1 MPSAVFGTFLQ
12 LLVTVGPFW
21 KYLWSI
27 VLKKHRNIHT
37 PRPVSATPSP
47 ASPRLDTGCSGGMS
61 PATPSWRH
69 LRGDQLS
76 WAHSQTPRSL
86 KTPSAAQNILPVSWW
101 GTATKALPQGGRN
114 TVWQWRVSY
123 PTQHGAH
130 PVPHAS
136 RPGSPAPTLT
146 VPRGKAA
153 PSPCPTRGLLR
164 HWRVSTERPP
174 CPGTCAWCRKT
185 GAAGICSSLL
195 NKLSPIIALALESKA
210 SGVMNN
216 CYF

>member
-1 MPSAVFGTFLQ
+1 MGCPLQHPHGDASEATSSPEHTQRRLVPSKLHLQ
-12 LLVTVGPFW
+12 
-21 KYLWSI
+21 
-27 VLKKHRNIHT
+27 HRIS
-37 PRPVSATPSP
+37 RRSP
-47 ASPRLDTGCSGGMS
+47 DG
-61 PATPSWRH
+61 
-69 LRGDQLS
+69 
-76 WAHSQTPRSL
+76 
-86 KTPSAAQNILPVSWW
+86 

-114 TVWQWRVSY
+114 TLWQRHVFH
-123 PTQHGAH
+123 PRQHGAH

-136 RPGSPAPTLT
+136 RSGSAALT
-146 VPRGKAA
+146 HRVPRGKAA
-153 PSPCPTRGLLR
+153 PSLCPARGLLR

-174 CPGTCAWCRKT
+174 RPGTCAWCRKT